1 MRLDRPLAAFVVR
14 QASSTL
20 RPEYEVD
27 LEEVDDQIVRVR
39 CTRAG
44 TAECSDCVVT
54 GDDVR
59 GFLLEMFAKRGIAV
73 EDVAVSMTDDP
84 GDRAGDGVERQSDR

>member
-1 MRLDRPLAAFVVR
+1 MRLNRALAAFVVR
-14 QASSTL
+14 QASTTL
-20 RPEYEVD
+20 RPEYDVE
-27 LEEVDDQIVRVR
+27 LEEVDHQIVRVR

-44 TAECSDCVVT
+44 TAECPDCAVT

-73 EDVAVSMTDDP
+73 EDVSVAMTDDL
-84 GDRAGDGVERQSDR
+84 GERAGDGVERQSDR